1 MKLNETKSKFMIVN
15 FSRSNKFTTRLH
27 IDNALLEEVKNMTLL
42 GFVFSNN
49 MFMKNNT
56 YNLIKKANQ
65 RMTIIRKLYNF
76 SVPTKDL
83 VQIYCL
89 FVRSILE
96 FNSCVWFASITEQE
110 KEDLERVQ
118 KIACRLILRE
128 KYLSYEKSLSI
139 LQIQTLEARRLS
151 MALNFGKKC
160 TKNPKM
166 KDLFPENEQLTQ
178 KMRTREKYKVKFAY
192 HKRLKDSAVPRIQ
205 TLLNEHSKSK

>member
-1 MKLNETKSKFMIVN
+1 MIVN

-27 IDNALLEEVKNMTLL
+27 IDNNLLEEVKNMTLL

-49 MFMKNNT
+49 MSMKNNT

-151 MALNFGKKC
+151 MALNFGRKC
-160 TKNPKM
+160 TKNPK
-166 KDLFPENEQLTQ
+166 LRTYSQ
-178 KMRTREKYKVKFAY
+178 KMNKL
-192 HKRLKDSAVPRIQ
+192 HKQ
-205 TLLNEHSKSK
+205 

>member
-1 MKLNETKSKFMIVN
+1 
-15 FSRSNKFTTRLH
+15 
-27 IDNALLEEVKNMTLL
+27 
-42 GFVFSNN
+42 
-49 MFMKNNT
+49 
-56 YNLIKKANQ
+56 
-65 RMTIIRKLYNF
+65 MTIIRKLYNF
-76 SVPTKDL
+76 SVPTEDL

-118 KIACRLILRE
+118 EIACRLILRE
-128 KYLSYEKSLSI
+128 KYFSYEDSLKV

-166 KDLFPENEQLTQ
+166 KDLFPENEQIREETR
-178 KMRTREKYKVKFAY
+178 KREKYKVKFAY
-192 HKRLKDSAVPRIQ
+192 HNRLKDLAVPAIQ
-205 TLLNEHSKSK
+205 TLLNEHFKSI